1 MITGRVKKGIST
13 GLAGLMIY
21 TFAGCAT
28 FRNLKDEVKYLSSA
42 LNDPVHEVLRNDE
55 NLNLEPPAM
64 NEASQK
70 LHNDES
76 RHATSHPYTIA
87 NNRAYLQGETPEAK
101 NNGAFFIPEINAN
114 YIDLDGNNDG
124 KGDVLISYRCRNAA
138 PDIAAILA
146 KYLPPAPDVEI
157 TPYPSQNMLLFRG
170 QDVKFGEN
178 FGLISRL
185 INNFDIEPKQIRIR
199 LKIVEYFNDNTYDRD
214 MALKILKN
222 GMSAFSLLLPSN
234 PQGNP
239 LTTGISVNPFLNKD
253 GNGNFTI
260 LGRAPNKWTYEGAI
274 KFLDSHGRTETLS
287 DTDVVVSNGTTAE
300 FRNINAVPYQQT
312 SLTPAAAIVIGTQY
326 REVGPQLKLSPF
338 ANEKGFTTIK
348 LLEAKSGESIA
359 LVGKEQVPVFREANL
374 TSEFCLQN
382 GATYLIGTSTNTRY
396 KSVNRGIPG
405 LNKIPLIKS
414 ATTSRE
420 IEKNT
425 SELLYFME
433 VHDIDRQDSVGMQ
446 ERIQEP
452 LIEELNIQPVKQE
465 KSENKGFFKRLKRQ

>member
-1 MITGRVKKGIST
+1 MITDRAKKYISG
-13 GLAGLMIY
+13 GLAPLLIY
-21 TFAGCAT
+21 TLSGCAT
-28 FRNLKDEVKYLSSA
+28 FRNFGNEFKSFRTAAE
-42 LNDPVHEVLRNDE
+42 DPVHEVFRNDE
-55 NLNLEPPAM
+55 NKNLEPPAV
-64 NEASQK
+64 NEATQK

-76 RHATSHPYTIA
+76 MHAIAHPYVIA
-87 NNRAYLQGETPEAK
+87 NNNRAYFKGEV
-101 NNGAFFIPEINAN
+101 PEINNGTFAIPSIN
-114 YIDLDGNNDG
+114 ATYIDLDGNNDG

-146 KYLPPAPDVEI
+146 KYLPPAPEVDI
-157 TPYPSQNMLLFRG
+157 TPYLSQNMLLFRG

-178 FGLISRL
+178 FGLISKL
-185 INNFDIEPKQIRIR
+185 INNFDIDPKQIRIR

-222 GMSAFSLLLPSN
+222 GMSAFNLLLPSN

-239 LTTGISVNPFLNKD
+239 LTTGISVDPFINKD
-253 GNGNFTI
+253 RNGDFTI
-260 LGRAPNKWTYEGAI
+260 WGRAPNKWTYEGAI

-300 FRNINAVPYQQT
+300 FRNVNAVPYQQT

-338 ANEKGFTTIK
+338 TNEKGFTTIK

-359 LVGKEQVPVFREANL
+359 LVGKEQIPVFREANL
-374 TSEFCLQN
+374 TSEFCLRN
-382 GATYLIGTSTNTRY
+382 GTTYLIGTSTNTRY

-405 LNKIPLIKS
+405 LNKIPLVRG

-433 VHDIDRQDSVGMQ
+433 VFDIERQDSVGMQ

-452 LIEELNIQPVKQE
+452 SIAELNSNPVKKE
-465 KSENKGFFKRLKRQ
+465 KSENKGFFKRLKR